1 MVLKCMPVWF
11 TLSKNKSLILF
22 NQKNTNAEDK
32 KGRLELTNYA
42 QYVVE
47 SYSKSSEADGL
58 QKEEKKFG
66 GAKFVVRGLPR
77 FHL

>member
-1 MVLKCMPVWF
+1 M
-11 TLSKNKSLILF
+11 
-22 NQKNTNAEDK
+22 
-32 KGRLELTNYA
+32 GRLELTNYA